1 MQLFCST
8 AIAGFGMS
16 SSQNARL
23 WCPDGTMAYLPLPIC
38 IEFTF
43 SSFFLYIFAF
53 GRLRPPVSV
62 TCIVRFRSSL
72 YFVLYPSK
80 NRCSMFTAAVK
91 KKKGHVVL
99 SSAALSVVQCL
110 RAATLLVP
118 FFFFYPFKMTPPR
131 FFPLLFRLLFL
142 FRGRLPFLT
151 ERRDYAITNQ

>member
-91 KKKGHVVL
+91 KKKRSRGAFIGSIVGGAMPPCSDAACAVFFFL
-99 SSAALSVVQCL
+99 SLQNDS
-110 RAATLLVP
+110 TP
-118 FFFFYPFKMTPPR
+118 FFPPLISFAFSFSRQAPFP
-131 FFPLLFRLLFL
+131 
-142 FRGRLPFLT
+142 
-151 ERRDYAITNQ
+151 N

>member
-118 FFFFYPFKMTPPR
+118 FFFFLSLQNDSTP
-131 FFPLLFRLLFL
+131 FFPPLISFAFSFSRQA
-142 FRGRLPFLT
+142 PFP
-151 ERRDYAITNQ
+151 N